1 MFYQAGIDL
10 KIRRKIF
17 AKLLLTPKV
26 SDALEVIKLE
36 FLIFPFSLLGIGL
49 TSSIIIFVCELLHYR
64 RMKMKT
70 G

>member
-10 KIRRKIF
+10 KNRREIF
-17 AKLLLTPKV
+17 AKLLTPKV
-26 SDALEVIKLE
+26 SDDLEVIKLE

-49 TSSIIIFVCELLHYR
+49 ASSISVFVCELLHYR
-64 RMKMKT
+64 MKKKT